1 MAAGLAMD
9 IFGIDQRIVLTAFYS
24 GLGVGSVYALVAI
37 GYNLVYRA
45 TRVFNL
51 AQGDI
56 VSWGGLIAFSL
67 LVVHGFSAIAA
78 LPLIIIATAILGF
91 GVERIAIAPLTR
103 ALSFGWV
110 LTTLGMSVVLRN
122 VAELQW
128 GPDPL
133 RVPAFIDRAPVS
145 LLGSPFRVDFM
156 VTIAGAV
163 ALVTLL
169 ELADRRTIIG
179 KAMVATA
186 INRELAQ
193 LRGINVGLLGIGSFV
208 VAGALGGIAG
218 LLIAPITFASF
229 NSGVLIALKG
239 FLAIAIGGWGRHVG
253 ALAGGLLIGVAE
265 SLAILWVDVDIRNLV
280 PLPLLA
286 AILLIRP
293 QGLFGRR
300 VERHV

>member
-1 MAAGLAMD
+1 M
-9 IFGIDQRIVLTAFYS
+9 
-24 GLGVGSVYALVAI
+24 
-37 GYNLVYRA
+37 YRA

-67 LVVHGFSAIAA
+67 LVRHGFTTLAA
-78 LPLIIIATAILGF
+78 LPVIVVATAALGF

-156 VTIAGAV
+156 VTIVGAV
-163 ALVTLL
+163 TLAALL
-169 ELADRRTIIG
+169 ELADRKTIIG

-186 INRELAQ
+186 INRELAR
-193 LRGINVGLLGIGSFV
+193 LRGINVGLRRAWTCSRSTQAAASASSACRGSRR
-208 VAGALGGIAG
+208 
-218 LLIAPITFASF
+218 
-229 NSGVLIALKG
+229 SGTSSTA
-239 FLAIAIGGWGRHVG
+239 ATRTGW
-253 ALAGGLLIGVAE
+253 
-265 SLAILWVDVDIRNLV
+265 W
-280 PLPLLA
+280 P
-286 AILLIRP
+286 
-293 QGLFGRR
+293 RR
-300 VERHV
+300 SPGSTC